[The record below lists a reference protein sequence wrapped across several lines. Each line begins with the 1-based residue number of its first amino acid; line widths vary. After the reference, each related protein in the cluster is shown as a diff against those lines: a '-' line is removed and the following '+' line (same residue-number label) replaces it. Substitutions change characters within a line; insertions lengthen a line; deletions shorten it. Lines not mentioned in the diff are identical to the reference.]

1 MIPKEAAEQLQPRV
15 IVRRFFIEAGLSG
28 FFLYIMNK
36 KYADNQ
42 GE

>member
-28 FFLYIMNK
+28 FFVYYEQKICR
-36 KYADNQ
+36 
-42 GE
+42 